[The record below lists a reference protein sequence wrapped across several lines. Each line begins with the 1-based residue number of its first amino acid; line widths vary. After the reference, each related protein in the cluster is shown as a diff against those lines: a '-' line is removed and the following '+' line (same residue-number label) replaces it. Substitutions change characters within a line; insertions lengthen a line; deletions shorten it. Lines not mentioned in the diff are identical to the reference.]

1 MKALSLRSIAN
12 KKNESW
18 IDINLVLTL
27 ELHTATEPRLLMPVL
42 IRHFKHQ
49 NLKA

>member
-1 MKALSLRSIAN
+1 MKAPSLRSIVN
-12 KKNESW
+12 EKNEAW

-27 ELHTATEPRLLMPVL
+27 ELHTAAEPRLLMPIL
-42 IRHFKHQ
+42 IRQFKHQ